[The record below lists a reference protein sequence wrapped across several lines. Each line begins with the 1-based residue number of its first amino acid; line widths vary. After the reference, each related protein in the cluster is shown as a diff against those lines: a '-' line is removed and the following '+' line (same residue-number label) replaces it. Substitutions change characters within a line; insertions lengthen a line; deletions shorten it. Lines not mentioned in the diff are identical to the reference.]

1 MTRSK
6 IRSVAACLRRIG
18 EFGGLAGLGRCC
30 CFGPRASSTRR
41 RVSEATR
48 SSGRQIAARGNTA
61 RLTVLENYQKELQS
75 CGYHS
80 DPSQIVYVLTN
91 PAMLG
96 LVKIGKTTQL
106 EVEDRM
112 KQLFS
117 TGVPVPFDCA
127 FACQV
132 KDAAEVERSL
142 HFAFGDHRIN
152 PNREFFKI
160 EAERV
165 IAVLKLLKVEDITA
179 QLEQTL
185 EADVTAADKQSA
197 QNLKDARRPR
207 MNFHELG
214 VPTGSVL
221 LFKDGQSQA
230 VVVSDKKVELQGAV
244 CSLTAATRKLLGL
257 PDDYPLQPSPH
268 WSFNGQSLKALYG
281 AVHDGAE

>member
-1 MTRSK
+1 MT
-6 IRSVAACLRRIG
+6 
-18 EFGGLAGLGRCC
+18 E
-30 CFGPRASSTRR
+30 P
-41 RVSEATR
+41 
-48 SSGRQIAARGNTA
+48 
-61 RLTVLENYQKELQS
+61 
-75 CGYHS
+75 
-80 DPSQIVYVLTN
+80 PSQIVYVLTN

-152 PNREFFKI
+152 PNREVFKI

-197 QNLKDARRPR
+197 QN
-207 MNFHELG
+207 
-214 VPTGSVL
+214 V
-221 LFKDGQSQA
+221 
-230 VVVSDKKVELQGAV
+230 
-244 CSLTAATRKLLGL
+244 
-257 PDDYPLQPSPH
+257 
-268 WSFNGQSLKALYG
+268 
-281 AVHDGAE
+281 

>member
-1 MTRSK
+1 MT
-6 IRSVAACLRRIG
+6 
-18 EFGGLAGLGRCC
+18 E
-30 CFGPRASSTRR
+30 T
-41 RVSEATR
+41 
-48 SSGRQIAARGNTA
+48 
-61 RLTVLENYQKELQS
+61 
-75 CGYHS
+75 
-80 DPSQIVYVLTN
+80 PSQIVYVLTN

-142 HFAFGDHRIN
+142 HFAFGDHRIK

-197 QNLKDARRPR
+197 QNLKDARRPS

-230 VVVSDKKVELQGAV
+230 VVVSDKKVELRGAV

-268 WSFNGQSLKALYG
+268 WSFNGQSLKALYE
-281 AVHDGAE
+281 AVHDGGE

>member
-1 MTRSK
+1 MNET
-6 IRSVAACLRRIG
+6 
-18 EFGGLAGLGRCC
+18 
-30 CFGPRASSTRR
+30 
-41 RVSEATR
+41 
-48 SSGRQIAARGNTA
+48 
-61 RLTVLENYQKELQS
+61 
-75 CGYHS
+75 
-80 DPSQIVYVLTN
+80 PSQIVYVLTN

-132 KDAAEVERSL
+132 KDAAEVERAL
-142 HFAFGDHRIN
+142 HMAFGDHRIN

-160 EAERV
+160 DPERV

-214 VPTGSVL
+214 VPTGAVL
-221 LFKDGQSQA
+221 VFKDGQSQ
-230 VVVSDKKVELQGAV
+230 VSVVSDRKVELDGTF

-257 PDDYPLQPSPH
+257 PDDYSLQPSPH
-268 WSFNGQSLKALYG
+268 WTFNGQSLKALYE
-281 AVHDGAE
+281 AVHDGGE